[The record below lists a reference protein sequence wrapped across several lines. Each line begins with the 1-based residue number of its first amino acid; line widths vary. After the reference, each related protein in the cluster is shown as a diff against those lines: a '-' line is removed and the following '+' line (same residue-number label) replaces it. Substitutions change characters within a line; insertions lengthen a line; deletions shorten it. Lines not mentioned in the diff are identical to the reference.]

1 MASNLPV
8 QWRAHGKLLLSG
20 EYAVL
25 DGALAL
31 ALPNRFGQELEVSEV
46 PGAAGL
52 LHWESLDAEGKP
64 WFSASFRTADWS
76 CTEEIPSE
84 TARWIERLGRAV
96 QAAKPEWLEGA
107 PALRVRTRLDFP
119 RDWGLGSSS
128 TLVSLLAQ
136 WADVDP
142 YALLAASFGGSGYDI
157 ACARAA
163 GPLLF
168 QRRAATA
175 AYVEVPFN
183 PVFRG
188 QLFFLYLGKK
198 QNSRDGIARYRA
210 LGAGTQRLIQE
221 TSALTWGLAAAGEL
235 DPFEALLD
243 QHEKL
248 IAGALQ
254 LSPVGAELFP
264 DYWGKVKSLG
274 AWGGDFALLSSRRP
288 EAETRRYFLE
298 KGFPIL
304 IPYDALILNPYSPCP
319 PNGTTAG

>member
-1 MASNLPV
+1 MAPNPPLLL
-8 QWRAHGKLLLSG
+8 RANGKLLLSG

-31 ALPNRFGQELEVSEV
+31 ALPTRLGQALEVSEA

-52 LHWESLDAEGKP
+52 LYWESLNEQGET
-64 WFSASFRTADWS
+64 WFSAAFQTVDWS
-76 CTEEIPSE
+76 CTEKAPSE

-96 QAAKPEWLEGA
+96 QAMRPGWLQGV
-107 PALRVRTRLDFP
+107 PALQLRTRLDFS

-157 ACARAA
+157 ACAQAT

-168 QRRAATA
+168 QRRAAVPT
-175 AYVEVPFN
+175 YVEVPFN
-183 PVFRG
+183 PAFRG

-210 LGAGTQRLIQE
+210 LGTGTRQLVEEI
-221 TSALTWGLAAAGEL
+221 SALTWGLATAVEL
-235 DPFEALLD
+235 DHFEALLGR
-243 QHEKL
+243 HEER
-248 IAGALQ
+248 IANALD
-254 LSPVGAELFP
+254 LAPVGAALFP

-288 EAETRRYFLE
+288 EVETRSYFSE

-304 IPYDALILNPYSPCP
+304 IPYDELILNPYATCL